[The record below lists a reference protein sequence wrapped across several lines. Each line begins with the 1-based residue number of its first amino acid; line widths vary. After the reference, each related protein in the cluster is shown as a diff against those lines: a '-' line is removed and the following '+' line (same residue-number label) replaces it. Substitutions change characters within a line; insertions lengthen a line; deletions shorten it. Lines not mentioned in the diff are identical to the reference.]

1 MVGVTNFKVSW
12 TGIGAAVGR
21 GVAVVAGLGLVLA
34 LGAQLSFQGFYADKV
49 LPGVSVAGVDVGA
62 LTLGQARTKIAGVT
76 QAYRLDLRI
85 DDKKFSA
92 TPAELGITYSV
103 EGTLEQAYAARRG
116 HLLPTSTVVLPLTFT
131 VDKDKLK
138 AYASG
143 IAASIGTE
151 ATDATL
157 VVKGNDVVVVP
168 DKNGWSVDPAQLTTI
183 ITADAAAPASG
194 PVKLAS
200 TQQPARILAANVTPA
215 VERANQLMA
224 VTLKLTY
231 QDRIFGPS
239 TSEIGSWLTFNKQT
253 EGDVSKLVTG
263 VDTAKVRG
271 YVQMVAGSINIAPVD
286 KKITIENGVTKVG
299 REGIDG
305 LAIDQDAAA
314 SAIQTAVLAQTP
326 LVFPLT
332 THAVPF
338 KTASTTLTSLDYG
351 RYIEINLSKQ
361 HLWVWLDHAVIYD
374 TPITSGATGAG
385 FPTAT
390 GLFSIYY
397 KTTNTHLRGYAY
409 GPRYNYDVQVDYWM
423 PFYSGYGMHDASWR
437 NGNFGGSDYYYGG
450 SHGCVNLPDDAAAFI
465 YNWAD
470 IGTPVWVHL

>member
-1 MVGVTNFKVSW
+1 MVGVTDFKISW
-12 TGIGAAVGR
+12 TGVLDAVGR
-21 GVAVVAGLGLVLA
+21 GVAVVAGLGLVLV
-34 LGAQLSFQGFYADKV
+34 LGAQLFLQGFYADKV
-49 LPGVSVAGVDVGA
+49 LPGVTVAGVDVGT

-76 QAYRLDLRI
+76 KAYRLDLRI

-92 TPAELGITYSV
+92 TPADLGIAYSV
-103 EGTLEQAYAARRG
+103 EGTLQQAYAARRG
-116 HLLPTSTVVLPLTFT
+116 HLLPTSAAVLPLTFA
-131 VDKDKLK
+131 VDNVKLK
-138 AYASG
+138 AYVSG
-143 IAASIGTE
+143 IAAIIGTE

-157 VVKGNDVVVVP
+157 VVIGNDVVVVP
-168 DKNGWSVDPAQLTTI
+168 DKNGWSVDPAQLTAI
-183 ITADAAAPASG
+183 ITADAGTPASG

-215 VERANQLMA
+215 IERANQLMA
-224 VTLKLTY
+224 VPLKLTY
-231 QDRIFGPS
+231 LERSFVP
-239 TSEIGSWLTFNKQT
+239 TTAEIGSWLTFHKQT
-253 EGDVSKLVTG
+253 EGDAAKLETE
-263 VDTAKVRG
+263 VDTAKIRG
-271 YVQMVAGSINIAPVD
+271 YVQLVAGSINIAPVD
-286 KKITIENGVTKVG
+286 KKITIENGVTKVD
-299 REGIDG
+299 REGTDG

-314 SAIQTAVLAQTP
+314 TAIQAAVLARTP

-351 RYIEINLSKQ
+351 RYIEINLNKQ
-361 HLWVWLDHAVIYD
+361 HLWVWQDHAVIYD

-385 FPTAT
+385 FPTVT

-423 PFYSGYGMHDASWR
+423 PFYSGYGLHDASWR

-450 SHGCVNLPDDAAAFI
+450 SHGCVNLPHDAAAFI